1 MTDLAALQAIRR
13 ALIKKR
19 PSLSGKAKRIASNI
33 IEQTLQIHNEA
44 DLERLRPYMTVQ
56 HRLLERALAEP

>member
-33 IEQTLQIHNEA
+33 IEQTLQIHN
-44 DLERLRPYMTVQ
+44 
-56 HRLLERALAEP
+56 